1 MSARV
6 PGRLVDPARGAA
18 QSLWQGAK
26 NVVYASRFYNYSL
39 KGRHPNRLRVRPVD
53 LWPGSERIGNALFRG
68 DYELAGSTIALPNTP
83 PWAPEGAD
91 QAWLEAVHG
100 FDWLRHFR
108 ACEGDAARR
117 HVQALIRSW
126 LEAYNSWHPL
136 AWRPQVLATRLI
148 AWMCHEPLTISSPDL
163 VYRSAVLNSIAR
175 QARHLARVAD
185 CAPAGLARLTAM
197 VGAVYGGLCLP
208 DGDRRLARAITALE
222 SELDTLVLADGG
234 FASRNPSDHF
244 AALQLLIALRETL
257 LRAHREDAV
266 MVQTVIDRM
275 AGMLRLFR
283 HGDGGLALFNG
294 GFEDSP
300 EEIGRVLKLTRTR
313 ARAPAAAPNSGY
325 QNLEAGRTKVLID
338 TGRAPEGDLSLR
350 AHAGVLGF
358 EMSTGKTRLVVNC
371 GSIEV
376 AARTR
381 AWDRV
386 SRSSAAHSTLVINN
400 RNSAL
405 LLDSGRV
412 AEGPQTLTVERNQ
425 EDGAIWLDAS
435 HDGYMGPCGLVHRR
449 RLYLD
454 ASGDDLRGEDMIVG
468 PGAARAR
475 GLEFDV
481 RFHLHPR
488 VRSSIVQNGQSVL
501 LRLRRG
507 EGWRFEARGGRVRV
521 EESVYLGLRGVS
533 RKCQQIVV
541 SGRLDGGETRVN
553 WSFKRVEP
561 GT

>member
-6 PGRLVDPARGAA
+6 PDRLVDPARGAA
-18 QSLWQGAK
+18 RSFWQGAR
-26 NVVYASRFYNYSL
+26 NVVYASRLYNYSL
-39 KGRHPNRLRVRPVD
+39 KGRHPNHLRVRPVD
-53 LWPGSERIGNALFRG
+53 LWPGAERMGNALFRG
-68 DYELAGSTIALPNTP
+68 DYELAGLTVSLPNTP
-83 PWAPEGAD
+83 PWAPDGAD
-91 QAWLEAVHG
+91 EAWLEALHG

-126 LEAYNSWHPL
+126 LEGYNAWHPL
-136 AWRPQVLATRLI
+136 AWRPPVLATRLI

-175 QARHLARVAD
+175 QARHLIRVAEQ
-185 CAPAGLARLTAM
+185 APAGLPRLTALI
-197 VGAVYGGLCLP
+197 GAVYGGLCLP
-208 DGDRRLARAITALE
+208 DGDRRLARAMTLLE
-222 SELDTLVLADGG
+222 GELERLILADGG

-244 AALQLLIALRETL
+244 AALRLLVGLRETL
-257 LRAHREDAV
+257 LKADREEAV
-266 MVQTVIDRM
+266 TIQTAIDRM

-283 HGDGGLALFNG
+283 HADGGLALFNG
-294 GFEDSP
+294 GFEESP
-300 EEIGRVLKLTRTR
+300 EEVGRVLKLARTR
-313 ARAPAAAPNSGY
+313 ARAPASAQVSGY
-325 QNLEAGRTKVLID
+325 HNLEAGRTKVLID
-338 TGRAPEGDLSLR
+338 TGTPPEGDLGLR

-358 EMSTGKTRLVVNC
+358 EMSSGKARLVVNC

-376 AARTR
+376 PARAR

-386 SRSSAAHSTLVINN
+386 SRSSAAHSTLVIDN
-400 RNSAL
+400 RNSAVL
-405 LLDSGRV
+405 LESGRI
-412 AEGPQTLTVERNQ
+412 ADGPETVTVERN
-425 EDGAIWLDAS
+425 EEGGAIWLDAS
-435 HDGYMGPCGLVHRR
+435 HDGYMSACGLIHRR

-454 ASGDDLRGEDMIVG
+454 ASGDDLRGEDLVMG
-468 PGAARAR
+468 PGAARSR

-507 EGWRFEARGGRVRV
+507 EGWRFEARGGRVSI
-521 EESVYLGLRGVS
+521 EESVYLGRRGVS
-533 RKCQQIVV
+533 RKCEQIVV
-541 SGRLDGGETRVN
+541 SGRLEGGETRIN

-561 GT
+561 GA